1 MILIGLG
8 SNLPSPVGDS
18 AATLRAALAALNE
31 KDIRVVSQSRFWRTA
46 PVPVSSQPW
55 FVNAVAAI
63 ETTFLPEDLLA
74 QLHEIEHR
82 FARTRY
88 DLNAARTLDLDILDY
103 NGLCRDE
110 APILPHPRL
119 SERAF
124 VLLPLQD
131 IAPQWIHP
139 SNGISLATLIARLPS
154 DQRAEA
160 G

>member
-8 SNLPSPVGDS
+8 SNLPSHAGSSAETIS
-18 AATLRAALAALNE
+18 AALKALEENG
-31 KDIRVVSQSRFWRTA
+31 IHVVSQSRYWKTA

-63 ETTFLPEDLLA
+63 ETSLPPEDLLK
-74 QLHEIEHR
+74 QLHEIEYR
-82 FARTRY
+82 FDRTRHK
-88 DLNAARTLDLDILDY
+88 LNAARTLDLDILDY
-103 NGLCRDE
+103 NGICRDE
-110 APILPHPRL
+110 APLLPHPRL
-119 SERAF
+119 AKRAF

-131 IAPQWIHP
+131 IAPDWVHP
-139 SNGISLATLIARLPS
+139 RTEVALATLIARLPS